1 MKYPRAQLIRSPQ
14 FSDTRSS
21 SFTTL
26 RQITSPRASLVL
38 FFYSQSVGR
47 DLWTTVRWPTGQR
60 AATGGKVMTGPM
72 YGMRMLPVVAYA
84 DVQRDHLSNCPK

>member
-47 DLWTTVRWPTGQR
+47 DLWPTGQR
-60 AATGGKVMTGPM
+60 AATGGKVMTSGPM
-72 YGMRMLPVVAYA
+72 
-84 DVQRDHLSNCPK
+84 